1 MKAFKGFLIWVD
13 VLLSSLSRSRAV
25 VRVDTVEVLVIVLL
39 ITEEE
44 AGLPEMTSTEQ
55 APPEVL
61 KE

>member
-25 VRVDTVEVLVIVLL
+25 LRLDTVEVLVIVLL
-39 ITEEE
+39 ITEE